1 MTISGAT
8 TDFLSHRRLLV
19 VEDDPFIAID
29 LHDLLASAGAVVL
42 GPVPTVRAALALLET
57 DRPHAALL
65 DLNLR
70 GEMSTPVAEALQAAA
85 VPFVLVTGY
94 SGSQIDEP
102 AFREAPIVPKPVRTS
117 FLMRALQRLLPTGT

>member
-8 TDFLSHRRLLV
+8 TNFLSRRRLLV
-19 VEDDPFIAID
+19 VEDDPFIAVD

-94 SGSQIDEP
+94 SGSQLDEP
-102 AFREAPIVPKPVRTS
+102 AFREAPIIPKPVRTS

>member
-19 VEDDPFIAID
+19 VEDDPFIAVD

-70 GEMSTPVAEALQAAA
+70 GERSTPVAEALHAAA

-94 SGSQIDEP
+94 SRSQINEP
-102 AFREAPIVPKPVRTS
+102 ALREAPIVSKPVHAS
-117 FLMRALQRLLPTGT
+117 ILMRALQRLLSTGS

>member
-8 TDFLSHRRLLV
+8 TDFLSRRRLLV
-19 VEDDPFIAID
+19 VEDDPFIAVD

-70 GEMSTPVAEALQAAA
+70 GERSTPVAEALHAAA

-94 SGSQIDEP
+94 SRSQIDEP
-102 AFREAPIVPKPVRTS
+102 A
-117 FLMRALQRLLPTGT
+117 LC

>member
-1 MTISGAT
+1 MTFSGAT
-8 TDFLSHRRLLV
+8 TNLLSGRRLLV
-19 VEDDPFIAID
+19 VEDDPFISVD
-29 LHDLLASAGAVVL
+29 LQDLLASAGAVVL

-70 GEMSTPVAEALQAAA
+70 GERSTPVAEALQAAA

-102 AFREAPIVPKPVRTS
+102 AFREATIVPKPVRAS
-117 FLMRALQRLLPTGT
+117 ILMRALQRLLPTAS

>member
-1 MTISGAT
+1 MTFSGAT
-8 TDFLSHRRLLV
+8 TNLLSGRRLLV
-19 VEDDPFIAID
+19 VEDDPFISVD
-29 LHDLLASAGAVVL
+29 LQDLLASAGAVVL

-70 GEMSTPVAEALQAAA
+70 GERSTPVAEALQAAA

-94 SGSQIDEP
+94 SASQIDEP
-102 AFREAPIVPKPVRTS
+102 AFREATIVSKPVRAS
-117 FLMRALQRLLPTGT
+117 ILMRALQRLLPTAS